1 MIVDLSKYDFRL
13 LEVESELYALED
25 HLKLIEGQIEELQ
38 RKERLRLDTYIR
50 TEKLS
55 PDEPEWHMAIQE
67 YEEYIELLLP
77 RFFRGS
83 YLVALYAVYES
94 AVTEVAQLMK
104 QSLLQDISIKDRKGD
119 FLKRAK
125 IYYKDML
132 KFDLYTEDK
141 EWQVIGMLAELRN
154 SFAHV
159 NGRMEMLNEK
169 SKIKI
174 KNWEKEK
181 KGIITYSGYIVC
193 DAKIVAEIFQ
203 NVRNS
208 LKNLLDRYKKWDDTH
223 ASA

>member
-25 HLKLIEGQIEELQ
+25 HLNLIEGQIEEFQ

-55 PDEPEWHMAIQE
+55 PYEPEWHMAIQE
-67 YEEYIELLLP
+67 YDERIELLLP
-77 RFFRGS
+77 RFFRGPF
-83 YLVALYAVYES
+83 LVTLYAVYES
-94 AVTEVAQLMK
+94 AVTEVAQLVQ
-104 QSLLQDISIKDRKGD
+104 QSLPQGISIKDRKGD

-125 IYYKDML
+125 EYYKDIPN
-132 KFDLYTEDK
+132 FDLYTEDK
-141 EWQVIGMLAELRN
+141 EWQEIDMLAELRN

-159 NGRMEMLNEK
+159 NGRLEMLNEK
-169 SKIKI
+169 SKKKI
-174 KNWEKEK
+174 KHWAKQK
-181 KGIITYSGYIVC
+181 KGITTYSGYIVC

-223 ASA
+223 AGV